1 MATKITVAL
10 EDDLDGGPAD
20 ETRRFA
26 IRGTAYEID
35 LNKKNAR
42 AFASSWRP
50 SSSTPARPA
59 GSRRAGSC
67 PAGLR
72 CNTGRVPSLSATT
85 RRFSLAMGTLRRSAM
100 EASPEA
106 DDQTDASLAGTPT
119 AIRGGQ
125 WDPWRSSAQ
134 AARIGGSGAQRSSAG
149 VLDVHRTCMMSG
161 QSDRSDSPG
170 HKHKRRSG
178 GAAGWAALVGCDGW
192 ISASRRGGER

>member
-42 AFASSWRP
+42 AVASNWRP

-85 RRFSLAMGTLRRSAM
+85 RRFSLAMGTLRRSAV

-106 DDQTDASLAGTPT
+106 VDRTDASLAGIP
-119 AIRGGQ
+119 
-125 WDPWRSSAQ
+125 
-134 AARIGGSGAQRSSAG
+134 ARHQGRPVGS
-149 VLDVHRTCMMSG
+149 L
-161 QSDRSDSPG
+161 
-170 HKHKRRSG
+170 
-178 GAAGWAALVGCDGW
+178 ALVSTGRTD
-192 ISASRRGGER
+192 RRIWRAKILGRSPRRPPHMHDERSV